1 MIPLSFFLVAW
12 LVLVAIFGL
21 MSMLTVYMNIKNGIT
36 TFGSYV
42 TTAIFLGVSLFVILG
57 VGGYLLTIDWTQT
70 VGLFSMPT
78 VPLL

>member
-1 MIPLSFFLVAW
+1 MIPISFFLVAW

-21 MSMLTVYMNIKNGIT
+21 MAMLTVYMNIKNGIT

-57 VGGYLLTIDWTQT
+57 VGGYVLTIDWTQT
-70 VGLFSMPT
+70 ISLFSVPSM
-78 VPLL
+78 PLL